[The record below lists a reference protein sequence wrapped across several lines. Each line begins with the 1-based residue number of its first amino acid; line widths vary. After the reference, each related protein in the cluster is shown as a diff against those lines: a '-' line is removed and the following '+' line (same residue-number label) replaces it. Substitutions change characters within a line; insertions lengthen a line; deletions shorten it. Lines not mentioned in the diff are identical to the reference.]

1 MFNWASAPTFLAMLL
16 FWGLAAYLLTRSPRS
31 RISLLAAGAQV
42 GTACY
47 LLGSGLAANAISI
60 EMVVAWLRSTQWGA
74 TIAPALWYW
83 LTLVLLTEQEA
94 PTRSRYVRRIGW
106 PLGILVGAISA
117 LCTIATYVDDT
128 LVAWSQVTP
137 LPPAEVTYLAY
148 EVPNGPLFSV
158 FMALLALCT
167 LGALVN
173 ITRAWRGS
181 LDPARRHRL
190 TWLLGSALLF
200 LLGANLLGV
209 VNFLTDGM
217 VPTWVGHLLLAAAM
231 AVMAWNVAAY
241 SLLFRGQVIRTDFA
255 YFVTG
260 LVLVSLLYG
269 LVCWVSG
276 VSYSFAQLELFLLVL
291 IVTIL
296 CYALVDVSRRV
307 LDRFFF
313 GHDVQQLRASMAT
326 VAQDAALSPGLGPLL
341 AEVQEDLHEV
351 SDTHLVRL
359 TEQALRRLNQPAA
372 LARSPLFTEL
382 PHVLGMASS
391 TNGSASNPTPLE
403 RARVLREV
411 LVEAI
416 EGLKPADGDVGIG
429 SPGGLQYN
437 ILREEYLQGL
447 LNKQIMAR
455 HSVSEGTFHRNRR
468 QAIWTLAQELQGREE
483 RLARPLVAVG

>member
-1 MFNWASAPTFLAMLL
+1 
-16 FWGLAAYLLTRSPRS
+16 
-31 RISLLAAGAQV
+31 
-42 GTACY
+42 
-47 LLGSGLAANAISI
+47 
-60 EMVVAWLRSTQWGA
+60 VAWLRPTQWG
-74 TIAPALWYW
+74 TTVAPALWYW
-83 LTLVLLTEQEA
+83 LTLVLLTEQEG
-94 PTRSRYVRRIGW
+94 PTHSRYVRFVGW
-106 PLGILVGAISA
+106 PLGVLIGAISA
-117 LCTIATYVDDT
+117 LCTVTIYVDDT

-137 LPPAEVTYLAY
+137 LPPAEVTYLSY
-148 EVPNGPLFSV
+148 EVPNGPLYSV
-158 FMALLALCT
+158 FTALLALCT
-167 LGALVN
+167 IGALVN
-173 ITRAWRGS
+173 ITLAWRGTS
-181 LDPARRHRL
+181 DPARGRRL
-190 TWLLGSALLF
+190 GWLLASGLLF

-260 LVLVSLLYG
+260 LVLVCLLYG
-269 LVCWVSG
+269 LVFWISG
-276 VSYSFAQLELFLLVL
+276 VGYSFAQLELFMLVL

-313 GHDVQQLRASMAT
+313 GHDVQQLRANLAT
-326 VAQDAALSPGLGPLL
+326 VAQDAALSPSLGPLL
-341 AEVQEDLHEV
+341 AEAQEDLNEV
-351 SDTHLVRL
+351 SATHLVRL

-372 LARSPLFTEL
+372 LARSPLFAEL
-382 PHVLGMASS
+382 PHVLGVAPAANGSSASS
-391 TNGSASNPTPLE
+391 PTPLE
-403 RARVLREV
+403 RARLLREV

-468 QAIWTLAQELQGREE
+468 QAIWTLAQELQGRED
-483 RLARPLVAVG
+483 RLARLAVAVG